1 MKISIREDKVIIE
14 GYVNAVE
21 RNSKP
26 LNERGVT
33 FIERIAAGA
42 FKRAISRAKDIRI
55 LLNHNYERDLG
66 GISDGN
72 LELEEDNIGLKAR
85 AEITDPEVIDDARK
99 GNLIGWSFGFSDDN
113 VTQLR
118 DEESGLPLRKV
129 NDLELYE
136 VSLLNRKK
144 SPAYVG
150 TLVSVRS
157 DNGDSKKI
165 NLAEDY
171 SDGETNMI
179 DETTKEV
186 LEEIRVEL
194 RADEIIGGTIRAD
207 KTEPEPPSTPEVK
220 EVSSDYYARY
230 KNIISELKELVKTN
244 KEE

>member
-1 MKISIREDKVIIE
+1 MRISIREDKVVIE

-42 FKRAISRAKDIRI
+42 FKRAISRAKDVRI

-66 GISDGN
+66 GIKDGN

-99 GNLIGWSFGFSDDN
+99 GNLIGWSFGFTDDN

-118 DEESGLPLRKV
+118 DEETGLPLRKV
-129 NDLELYE
+129 NDLDLFE

-150 TLVSVRS
+150 TLVNVR
-157 DNGDSKKI
+157 DENGDNKKI
-165 NLAEDY
+165 NLAEEYTD
-171 SDGETNMI
+171 EEINTI
-179 DETTKEV
+179 DETTREV
-186 LEEIRVEL
+186 LEEIRVET
-194 RADEIIGGTIRAD
+194 RDDQKDPETDNAPEI
-207 KTEPEPPSTPEVK
+207 K
-220 EVSSDYYARY
+220 EVSSEYYAGYR
-230 KNIISELKELVKTN
+230 NIIDELKKLVN
-244 KEE
+244 N

>member
-1 MKISIREDKVIIE
+1 MNISIREDKVIIE

-42 FKRAISRAKDIRI
+42 FKRALARAHDIRI
-55 LLNHNYERDLG
+55 LLNHNAARDLG
-66 GISDGN
+66 GIKDGN
-72 LELEEDNIGLKAR
+72 LELEEDNIGLRAR

-99 GNLIGWSFGFSDDN
+99 GNLVGWSFGFTDDN

-129 NDLELYE
+129 NDLELLE

-150 TLVSVRS
+150 TLVNVR
-157 DNGDSKKI
+157 DDGEIKKI
-165 NLAEDY
+165 NLSEDY
-171 SDGETNMI
+171 TDGEINTI

-186 LEEIRVEL
+186 LEEIRVEI
-194 RADEIIGGTIRAD
+194 RADEIIGGTL
-207 KTEPEPPSTPEVK
+207 KKEPEITPEVK
-220 EVSSDYYARY
+220 EVSSEYYAGYR
-230 KNIISELKELVKTN
+230 NIIDELKRLVN
-244 KEE
+244 N

>member
-1 MKISIREDKVIIE
+1 MNISIREDKVIIE

-42 FKRAISRAKDIRI
+42 FKRALARAHDIRI
-55 LLNHNYERDLG
+55 LLNHNAARDLG
-66 GISDGN
+66 GIKDGN
-72 LELEEDNIGLKAR
+72 LELEEDNIGLRAR

-99 GNLIGWSFGFSDDN
+99 GNLVGWSFGFTDDN

-129 NDLELYE
+129 NDLELLE

-150 TLVSVRS
+150 TLVNVR
-157 DNGDSKKI
+157 DNGEIKKI
-165 NLAEDY
+165 NLSEDY
-171 SDGETNMI
+171 TDGEINTI
-179 DETTKEV
+179 DETTREV
-186 LEEIRVEL
+186 LEEIRVE
-194 RADEIIGGTIRAD
+194 IRED
-207 KTEPEPPSTPEVK
+207 QPEPEPDTPEKK
-220 EVSSDYYARY
+220 EVSSDYYAGYR
-230 KNIISELKELVKTN
+230 NIIDELKKLVN
-244 KEE
+244 N